1 MPINLILSIK
11 VPDTLHLIWN
21 SSIDINGPFSLS
33 STILLATVSP
43 SPSIALNGGITSV
56 SLAAPKV
63 IAALLYKS
71 TFKNFI
77 PLAAASKHK

>member
-1 MPINLILSIK
+1 M
-11 VPDTLHLIWN
+11 
-21 SSIDINGPFSLS
+21 
-33 STILLATVSP
+33 LLATVSP

-63 IAALLYKS
+63 VAALLYKS

-77 PLAAASKHK
+77 PLAAASKHRWSDSYVPNSLLDESIPLLVISVSLYLIAS